1 MFEQLMDLVKQ
12 HAGGAINNNPDVP
25 NEQNEA
31 VTTAAGGS
39 IMDTLKSLV
48 SGGGA
53 SQLTDLFHS
62 QSTGQDVSDHPVTQ
76 TVTSDLIS
84 NLMNKFGFNSDQAGG
99 IANNLVPKVINSLT
113 HKTNDPNDSS
123 FDLQGILS
131 SLGGGL
137 LDRNHDGKVNMGDIT
152 SAFGG
157 GGTGDGQTG
166 SDGIVDKI
174 KGLFGK

>member
-12 HAGGAINNNPDVP
+12 HAGGAIEKNPDVP

-39 IMDTLKSLV
+39 IIDSLKSLV
-48 SGGGA
+48 SGGGL
-53 SQLTDLFHS
+53 SQLTNLFHS

-76 TVTSDLIS
+76 TVSSDLIS
-84 NLMNKFGFNSDQAGG
+84 NLMNKFGFNSNRAGG
-99 IANNLVPKVINSLT
+99 IANNLVPKVLNSLAG
-113 HKTNDPNDSS
+113 KTNDPNDSS
-123 FDLQGILS
+123 FNLQGILS
-131 SLGGGL
+131 SLGGGI
-137 LDRNHDGKVNMGDIT
+137 LDRNHDGQVNMGDIT

-157 GGTGDGQTG
+157 GGSGEGETGG
-166 SDGIVDKI
+166 DGIVDKI